1 MVARGPS
8 AAATT
13 ARVTAPLVSPQY
25 STHLHL
31 AEDCMKH
38 YQGTVDKLCRV
49 EQVLASPAPHP
60 HGGTTRLAAPAP
72 QLSTELWG
80 DEYVCSLQDLA
91 MGTDAE
97 GEKIKDPMRAIVP
110 ILLDGNVSTYDKIRI
125 ILLYI
130 FLKNGEE
137 EGWGGL
143 GKMCRQLWVANSSG
157 FGQDKP
163 GGKAQPCLPTHHQA
177 GCPKV
182 TTEGLCPCREAFL
195 RRTPSPCC
203 ISRYHRGEPE
213 QADPARSDPGRGQ
226 RDHHQH
232 GPPRGAHHHRR
243 ECPPP
248 APGSPPD
255 PSGRARYL
263 LCYGNREPPRGA
275 PSTPLG

>member
-1 MVARGPS
+1 
-8 AAATT
+8 
-13 ARVTAPLVSPQY
+13 
-25 STHLHL
+25 
-31 AEDCMKH
+31 
-38 YQGTVDKLCRV
+38 
-49 EQVLASPAPHP
+49 
-60 HGGTTRLAAPAP
+60 
-72 QLSTELWG
+72 
-80 DEYVCSLQDLA
+80 

-182 TTEGLCPCREAFL
+182 TTEGPCPCREVFL
-195 RRTPSPCC
+195 RRTPSPHC

-248 APGSPPD
+248 APRSPPD
-255 PSGRARYL
+255 PSARARYL
-263 LCYGNREPPRGA
+263 LCYGNREPPLGCPQHPSGVALVPPPEPPCLRVSLCSFCPVHPAPPEQAGA
-275 PSTPLG
+275 EGADQRADLPALPMDPRH

>member
-1 MVARGPS
+1 
-8 AAATT
+8 
-13 ARVTAPLVSPQY
+13 
-25 STHLHL
+25 
-31 AEDCMKH
+31 
-38 YQGTVDKLCRV
+38 
-49 EQVLASPAPHP
+49 
-60 HGGTTRLAAPAP
+60 
-72 QLSTELWG
+72 
-80 DEYVCSLQDLA
+80 

-137 EGWGGL
+137 ESWAGV
-143 GKMCRQLWVANSSG
+143 GKTCRQLRVGNSLG

-163 GGKAQPCLPTHHQA
+163 DGKAQPYLPEHQQA
-177 GCPKV
+177 GCPEV
-182 TTEGLCPCREAFL
+182 TTEGPCPQQQAFL
-195 RRTPSPCC
+195 RRTPSPRS

-213 QADPARSDPGRGQ
+213 QADPARSDPSRGQ

-248 APGSPPD
+248 APRSSPC
-255 PSGRARYL
+255 PSGGTMAPAL
-263 LCYGNREPPRGA
+263 LREPCYPPGCPQHPSGVAPVPPPEPPCLKGSLCSFCPVHPAPPEQAGAEGADQRADLPALPMDPRN
-275 PSTPLG
+275 